1 MRALSLR
8 QPWAWLMIRPDITVP
23 AEREVARELHLIKD
37 IENRDW
43 HTKVRGRV
51 LVHAAKTMTRDDYAT
66 AHAHASDL
74 GIELPPA
81 NELDRG
87 GIVGEFFITGCVTNH
102 ESPWFFGD
110 FGFTVENAK
119 PLPFTPCR
127 GMLGFFE
134 PEISEHLFRVEQ
146 EGEDPPIFRSELDL
160 PPCSAPQAIALHHI
174 KDASGSYTRFAN
186 GTWLPAGGDCLS
198 KAARQHFA
206 VTDRTILS
214 LIRNGYLT
222 VTQELN
228 GKPVRVTLT
237 FP

>member
-1 MRALSLR
+1 MKALSLR
-8 QPWAWLMIRPDITVP
+8 QPWAWLMIRPDITDP
-23 AEREVARELHLIKD
+23 AARAAARARNLIKD

-51 LVHAAKTMTRDDYAT
+51 LVHASMGMTGDDYAC
-66 AHAHASDL
+66 AYSHAYSL

-81 NELDRG
+81 KELDRG
-87 GIVGEFFITGCVTNH
+87 GIVGEFFITGCVTHH

-119 PLPFTPCR
+119 PLPFTPCK

-134 PEISEHLFRVEQ
+134 PDISEHLFRVEQ

-160 PPCSAPQAIALHHI
+160 PPCSAAQAIALCNI
-174 KDASGSYTRFAN
+174 KDAKGTYTRFAG
-186 GTWLPAGGDCLS
+186 GTWLPADGDCLS
-198 KAARQHFA
+198 KAARKHFA
-206 VTDRTILS
+206 ITDRTITS

-222 VTQELN
+222 VAEERDGT
-228 GKPVRVTLT
+228 PVRVTLT